1 MSIEKLLK
9 TGELASATVSAT
21 AWSISVARSCRQVGS
36 VLAIAPKKP
45 KREKRSAKRLLAQP
59 QNMAMVNVSLE
70 PNQNCPKKHKCVFS
84 PLASNLKK
92 HRRFF
97 LLYCRFQTKHK
108 CVSSL
113 FWEMQ
118 WKTHT
123 RFFFRL
129 SNDPKK
135 YTKIHQKKNTK
146 KPHPRHRCSNQFGSN
161 TKGIESTLAWEL
173 WLHQQLV
180 ALQQHQPC
188 RKEKKTKRYGPHKTL
203 TLSLYMQRTTDST
216 QKY

>member
-9 TGELASATVSAT
+9 TGELAASAT

-59 QNMAMVNVSLE
+59 QNMATVNVSLE
-70 PNQNCPKKHKCVFS
+70 PKQNCPKNTQMRIFSSGFKFEKNTDASFCFTVDSRQNTNAFLVFS
-84 PLASNLKK
+84 G
-92 HRRFF
+92 
-97 LLYCRFQTKHK
+97 K
-108 CVSSL
+108 CNERHIRVFSSGYP
-113 FWEMQ
+113 MIQ
-118 WKTHT
+118 KNTQ
-123 RFFFRL
+123 
-129 SNDPKK
+129 K
-135 YTKIHQKKNTK
+135 YTEKT
-146 KPHPRHRCSNQFGSN
+146 HPRHRCSKQFGSN

-188 RKEKKTKRYGPHKTL
+188 RKEKKQNATAHTKP
-203 TLSLYMQRTTDST
+203 
-216 QKY
+216 